1 MIISILYCLILK
13 LIGQSTIE
21 NKMKSSKKMQELPQ
35 EFFHK
40 ICVIGGGLTGAIML
54 LLLKKSNLFKKNE
67 IAWIKPKEKK
77 QSDLRTTFYNP
88 TSIEL
93 LKNLSLIDN
102 LNNNDYSK
110 VNQIKV
116 FGVKGSS
123 PLVWNC
129 SGLETSL
136 GLVVKN
142 EVILNT
148 LDNLL
153 NDIPCYDGIVTN
165 TDSDEYERTLYLN
178 NKKSIKSH
186 LVLSA
191 DGKNSYLR
199 NLLSIK
205 TIEKKTKHV
214 AVSGFLEQSNKHN
227 SKAIQAFTELGPI
240 GILPYGNNKVVN
252 FVQSIEKVKLNS
264 ILTKK
269 KPETYLCQNLND
281 FFIDTELSFMP
292 IEKIQNI
299 KNKLSIWDLDL
310 NLVTNPT
317 AKRAILI
324 GDAAHSIH
332 PLAGQGLNLAL
343 RDCVSVIKAIKN
355 SFKFGNDLGD
365 KAILDFYRKDRLPH
379 TISMTGFTD
388 FLFYG
393 FTSTSVKTKSFL
405 SKGMEKLNQTDAKDI
420 FKIFASI

>member
-1 MIISILYCLILK
+1 MFNFKI
-13 LIGQSTIE
+13 IGQSTIE

-102 LNNNDYSK
+102 LNYNDYSK

-129 SGLETSL
+129 SGLEPPL

-205 TIEKKTKHV
+205 TIKKKTKHV

-264 ILTKK
+264 ILTQK
-269 KPETYLCQNLND
+269 KPETILCQNLND

-355 SFKFGNDLGD
+355 SFWF
-365 KAILDFYRKDRLPH
+365 
-379 TISMTGFTD
+379 
-388 FLFYG
+388 
-393 FTSTSVKTKSFL
+393 FL
-405 SKGMEKLNQTDAKDI
+405 SENAI
-420 FKIFASI
+420 

>member
-1 MIISILYCLILK
+1 MFISILYCLILK

-21 NKMKSSKKMQELPQ
+21 NKMKLSKKQDEY
-35 EFFHK
+35 FHK
-40 ICVIGGGLTGAIML
+40 VCVIGGGLTGAIML
-54 LLLKKSNLFKKNE
+54 LLLKNSNLFKKNE

-88 TSIEL
+88 TSIEF
-93 LKNLSLIDN
+93 LKKLSLIDN
-102 LNNNDYSK
+102 LKCNDYSK
-110 VNQIKV
+110 VNQIEV
-116 FGVKGSS
+116 FGVKGSY
-123 PLVWNC
+123 PLVWNS
-129 SGLETSL
+129 SGSETPL

-142 EVILNT
+142 EVILNS

-165 TDSDEYERTLYLN
+165 TDCDEYERTLYLN

-205 TIEKKTKHV
+205 TIEKNTKHV
-214 AVSGFLEQSNKHN
+214 AISGFLEQSKRHN

-240 GILPYGNNKVVN
+240 GILPYGNNKVIN

-264 ILTKK
+264 ILSKQ

-299 KNKLSIWDLDL
+299 KNKLSVWDLDL
-310 NLVTNPT
+310 NLVINPT
-317 AKRAILI
+317 TKRAILI

-343 RDCVSVIKAIKN
+343 RDCVSVIKSIKN
-355 SFKFGNDLGD
+355 SFQFGNDLGD
-365 KAILDFYRKDRLPH
+365 QAILEFYRKDRLPH
-379 TISMTGFTD
+379 TLSMTAFTD

-393 FTSTSVKTKSFL
+393 FSSTSFETKSIL
-405 SKGMEKLNQTDAKDI
+405 SKGMENLNKTKAKDI

>member
-77 QSDLRTTFYNP
+77 QNDLRTTFYNP

-102 LNNNDYSK
+102 LNDNDYSK

-129 SGLETSL
+129 SGLDTPL

-178 NKKSIKSH
+178 NNKSIKSH

-205 TIEKKTKHV
+205 TIKKKTKHV

-240 GILPYGNNKVVN
+240 GILPFGNNKVVN

-264 ILTKK
+264 ILTQK

-292 IEKIQNI
+292 TGKIQNI

-365 KAILDFYRKDRLPH
+365 QAILDFYRKDRLPH
-379 TISMTGFTD
+379 TVSMTGFTD

-393 FTSTSVKTKSFL
+393 FTSTSVKTKTFL

>member
-21 NKMKSSKKMQELPQ
+21 NKMKLSKKQDEY
-35 EFFHK
+35 FHK
-40 ICVIGGGLTGAIML
+40 VCVIGGGLTGAIML
-54 LLLKKSNLFKKNE
+54 LLLKNSNLFKKNE

-102 LNNNDYSK
+102 LNYNDYSK

-129 SGLETSL
+129 SGLETPL

-264 ILTKK
+264 ILTQK

-365 KAILDFYRKDRLPH
+365 QAILDFYRKDRLPH
-379 TISMTGFTD
+379 TVSMTGFTD

>member
-21 NKMKSSKKMQELPQ
+21 NKMKLSKKQDEY
-35 EFFHK
+35 FHK
-40 ICVIGGGLTGAIML
+40 VCVIGGGLTGAIML

-102 LNNNDYSK
+102 LNYNDYSK

-129 SGLETSL
+129 SGLETPL
-136 GLVVKN
+136 GLIVKN

-264 ILTKK
+264 ILTQK

-365 KAILDFYRKDRLPH
+365 QAILDFYRKDRLPH
-379 TISMTGFTD
+379 TVSMTGFTD

>member
-1 MIISILYCLILK
+1 MK
-13 LIGQSTIE
+13 LT
-21 NKMKSSKKMQELPQ
+21 KKQVGLHQEY
-35 EFFHK
+35 FHK

-88 TSIEL
+88 TSIEF

-102 LNNNDYSK
+102 LKRNDYST
-110 VNQIKV
+110 VNQIEV
-116 FGVKGSS
+116 FGVKGSY
-123 PLVWNC
+123 PLVWNS
-129 SGLETSL
+129 SGSENPL

-142 EVILNT
+142 EVILNS

-165 TDSDEYERTLYLN
+165 TDCDEYERTLYLN

-214 AVSGFLEQSNKHN
+214 AISGFLEQSKKHN

-240 GILPYGNNKVVN
+240 GILPYGNSKVIN
-252 FVQSIEKVKLNS
+252 FVQSIEKLKLNS
-264 ILTKK
+264 ILSQQKL
-269 KPETYLCQNLND
+269 ETFLCHNLND
-281 FFIDTELSFMP
+281 FFVRKELSFMP

-299 KNKLSIWDLDL
+299 KNKLSVWDLDL
-310 NLVTNPT
+310 NLVINPT
-317 AKRAILI
+317 TKRAILI

-343 RDCVSVIKAIKN
+343 RDCVSVIKAIN
-355 SFKFGNDLGD
+355 SSFQFGNDLGD
-365 KAILDFYRKDRLPH
+365 QAILEFYRKDRLPH
-379 TISMTGFTD
+379 TLSMTAFTD

-405 SKGMEKLNQTDAKDI
+405 SKGMEKLNKSKAKDI
-420 FKIFASI
+420 FKSFASI

>member
-13 LIGQSTIE
+13 LIGQSTNE
-21 NKMKSSKKMQELPQ
+21 NKMKTSKTRQELHQ
-35 EFFHK
+35 KYFHK

-67 IAWIKPKEKK
+67 LAWIKPKEKK

-88 TSIEL
+88 NSIEL
-93 LKNLSLIDN
+93 LKKLSLIDN
-102 LNNNDYSK
+102 LKCNDYTK
-110 VNQIKV
+110 VNQIEV

-129 SGLETSL
+129 TSL
-136 GLVVKN
+136 DNPLGLIVKN

-153 NDIPCYDGIVTN
+153 NDIPRYDGIVTN
-165 TDSDEYERTLYLN
+165 TESDEYERTLYLN
-178 NKKSIKSH
+178 NKKRIKSH

-205 TIEKKTKHV
+205 TIEKNIKHV
-214 AVSGFLEQSNKHN
+214 AISGFLEQSNKHN

-240 GILPYGNNKVVN
+240 GILPYGNNKLIN
-252 FVQSIEKVKLNS
+252 FVQSIEKVKLNN
-264 ILTKK
+264 ILSQK
-269 KPETYLCQNLND
+269 KPEAYLCQNLND
-281 FFIDTELSFMP
+281 FFKDKELSFKP

-310 NLVTNPT
+310 NLVTDPT
-317 AKRAILI
+317 AERAILI

-332 PLAGQGLNLAL
+332 PLAGQGLNLSL
-343 RDCVSVIKAIKN
+343 RDCVSVTKAIKN
-355 SFKFGNDLGD
+355 SLQFGNDLGD
-365 KAILDFYRKDRLPH
+365 QAILEFYRKDRLPH
-379 TISMTGFTD
+379 TLAMTAFTD

-393 FTSTSVKTKSFL
+393 FSSTSVKTKSFL
-405 SKGMEKLNQTDAKDI
+405 SKGMENLNKTKAKDI